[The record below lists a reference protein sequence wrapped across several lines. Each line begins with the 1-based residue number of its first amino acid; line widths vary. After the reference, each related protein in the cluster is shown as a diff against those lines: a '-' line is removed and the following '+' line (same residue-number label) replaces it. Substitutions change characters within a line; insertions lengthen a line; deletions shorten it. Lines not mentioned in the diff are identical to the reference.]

1 LTLTSIRLSFFFC
14 LFGVSTLWS
23 CLGNQVNPIQAKS
36 EYKQAI
42 EAKSI
47 NAKSEMYAHLNRAI
61 QMDPNEPN
69 FHLALGTAYLEDGDL
84 KNAEKE
90 FYETLKIDSNYVEAH
105 RNLGRLHMA
114 SGKWDKAIL
123 ELKRSLAKPGVS
135 SPQEVH
141 NWLALCYYSKK
152 DMNLAM
158 VEWQNALKI
167 QENALIRLNLA
178 LALKDLE
185 NDELAIQSLKKAVNL
200 RPKLV
205 RARHELALLLLKK
218 KEFDEAK
225 KQFNQVLKLD
235 GDGKFA
241 LEAREYLRLIP

>member
-1 LTLTSIRLSFFFC
+1 MTLTSIRLSFFLC
-14 LFGVSTLWS
+14 LFGTTLWS
-23 CLGNQVNPIQAKS
+23 CVSGNQVNPIQAKS
-36 EYKQAI
+36 EYRQAI

-47 NAKSEMYAHLNRAI
+47 NAKAEMYSHLNNAI

-90 FYETLKIDSNYVEAH
+90 FYETLRIDSNYLEAH
-105 RNLGRLHMA
+105 RNLGRLYMA
-114 SGKWDKAIL
+114 SGKWDKAISQ
-123 ELKRSLAKPGVS
+123 LKQSVAKPGVS
-135 SPQEVH
+135 SPQEIH

-152 DMNLAM
+152 DINLAM

-167 QENALIRLNLA
+167 QENALIRLNLG

-185 NDELAIQSLKKAVNL
+185 NDELAVQSLKKAVYL
-200 RPKLV
+200 KPKLV

-218 KEFDEAK
+218 KKFNEAR
-225 KQFNQVLKLD
+225 KQFNQVLELD
-235 GDGKFA
+235 KEGKFA

>member
-1 LTLTSIRLSFFFC
+1 M
-14 LFGVSTLWS
+14 FGTTTLWS
-23 CLGNQVNPIQAKS
+23 CVLGNQVDPIQAKS

-47 NAKSEMYAHLNRAI
+47 NAKSEMYSHLKRAI

-90 FYETLKIDSNYVEAH
+90 FYETLKIDSNYLEAH
-105 RNLGRLHMA
+105 RNLGRLYMGA
-114 SGKWDKAIL
+114 GNWDKAIL
-123 ELKRSLAKPGVS
+123 ALKRSLIKPGVS

-185 NDELAIQSLKKAVNL
+185 NDELAVQSLKKAINL
-200 RPKLV
+200 KPKLV

-218 KEFDEAK
+218 KKFDEAR
-225 KQFNQVLKLD
+225 KQFDQVLKLD
-235 GDGKFA
+235 KEGKFA

>member
-1 LTLTSIRLSFFFC
+1 MTLTSFRLSFFFC

-47 NAKSEMYAHLNRAI
+47 NAKSEMYSHLNKAI

-69 FHLALGTAYLEDGDL
+69 FHLALGIAYLEDGDL

-114 SGKWDKAIL
+114 SGKWDQAIV
-123 ELKRSLAKPGVS
+123 ELKRSLDKPGVS

-200 RPKLV
+200 KPKLV

-235 GDGKFA
+235 KDGKIA